1 VDIADLRPH
10 AAAHGADIGGESRSE
25 FSEALGDESLIAAY
39 IALFVAGVFTGAAFY
54 INFAEQ
60 PARLAL
66 DDRALLAEWKLAYR
80 RGFAMQATLALLGFL
95 LGTWAWHITGKAA
108 FLDGALLLFANW
120 PWTLFGMLPIN
131 KRLLATHVEDAGPV
145 TRSMLQK
152 WNYLHGVRTLL
163 GFLSGLAFLFGIACK

>member
-1 VDIADLRPH
+1 
-10 AAAHGADIGGESRSE
+10 
-25 FSEALGDESLIAAY
+25 LIAAC

>member
-1 VDIADLRPH
+1 M
-10 AAAHGADIGGESRSE
+10 
-25 FSEALGDESLIAAY
+25 IAAC
-39 IALFVAGVFTGAAFY
+39 IALLVAGIFTGAAFY

-80 RGFAMQATLALLGFL
+80 RGIAMQATLALLGFL

-108 FLDGALLLFANW
+108 FLAGGLLLFANW
-120 PWTLFGMLPIN
+120 PWTLFGMLSIN
-131 KRLLATHVEDAGPV
+131 KRLLATRVEDAGPV

-152 WNYLHGVRTLL
+152 WNYLHSVRTLL
-163 GFLSGLAFLFGIACK
+163 GFLSGLAFLFGMACK

>member
-1 VDIADLRPH
+1 MRRAHRRDGNFGSKPDYREGVERARRP
-10 AAAHGADIGGESRSE
+10 GG
-25 FSEALGDESLIAAY
+25 
-39 IALFVAGVFTGAAFY
+39 AFY

-95 LGTWAWHITGKAA
+95 LGTWAWHTTGKAA

-163 GFLSGLAFLFGIACK
+163 GFLSGLVFLFGIACK

>member
-1 VDIADLRPH
+1 LI
-10 AAAHGADIGGESRSE
+10 
-25 FSEALGDESLIAAY
+25 EAC
-39 IALFVAGVFTGAAFY
+39 IALLVAGVFTGAAFY

-80 RGFAMQATLALLGFL
+80 RGFAMQATLALVGFL
-95 LGTWAWHITGKAA
+95 LGTWAWHITGRTA
-108 FLDGALLLFANW
+108 FIAGALLLFANW
-120 PWTLFGMLPIN
+120 PWTIFGLLPTN
-131 KRLLATHVEDAGPV
+131 KRLLATRVEDAGPV

-163 GFLSGLAFLFGIACK
+163 GFLSALAFLFGIVSK